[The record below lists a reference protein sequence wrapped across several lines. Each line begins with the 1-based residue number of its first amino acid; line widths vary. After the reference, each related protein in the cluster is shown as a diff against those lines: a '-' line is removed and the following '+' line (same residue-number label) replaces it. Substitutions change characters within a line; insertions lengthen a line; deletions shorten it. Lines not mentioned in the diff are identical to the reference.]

1 MANGRAKI
9 ATQSASTSWLNNAI
23 RSIGLSAKNVLQ
35 KEYAPNIY
43 EAVSSGVETSKTIVS
58 SLRRNAVSNNR
69 IQNQLSNNKYVKYAQ
84 TAYKNALYDLR
95 SGNLNNEDRVKNDF
109 ESSLG
114 LGDLDDAFGDDFS
127 FGDDGADVDVNIIGA
142 PVSQD
147 NSAMFALT
155 DQVRKGTEA
164 TLKTSQANMNAMI
177 AMNSASMM
185 QIQNLS
191 SQVIGELSA
200 INQNISAMIEFNNT
214 SMNKFIQSS
223 LAFYERMGSRFDNDD
238 SYGGSEKITA
248 NQVLNNGNGGISF
261 STYKDYI
268 KQQFKSVTGEG
279 TLGMLKGILDSD
291 EMIQMAVS
299 NPLGFATEGLIKYM
313 MPKVVTSTIQSAEEA
328 FSSFLPSLLHRIGE
342 WGEEQAD
349 DMFGKVKNVIGKIF
363 GLRMERIDKIDVGA
377 TIEKGAVPFDGIT
390 RHAIVEVITKEL
402 REQTSY
408 LRAIAANQGID
419 VEKARKSANIFSYKT
434 GTYTTED
441 KITDKILDDIR
452 SSTVNGMM
460 GGSFGKSLRGAAAT
474 SGDEDTQKKLNDMID
489 ELAVLLEKN
498 KAGNVLQ
505 DTNAFTDKNSRLNT
519 ILGQLSG
526 ASDLKQVITN
536 VLQDMVKN
544 NPSAAN
550 DLARSV
556 LTASSE
562 RNKTIKYIQS
572 NPLEYNLYSANL
584 GGMDIDQLILQ
595 KMKSTD
601 TGAALKNGETIAS
614 LLGNYQTAHPK
625 KDSPLANIG
634 AFFNNTGTSS
644 GQNDGGEAFFKKLI
658 NDTKIGIKGVI
669 DGIMSGDS
677 DKALKSI
684 FDSVSNQF
692 KGLWESFDNHF
703 LTPIKQTL
711 FGIKDE
717 NGYSR
722 EGIFSGVSN
731 SFKDAGHMLVY
742 HITGK
747 GYKASDGTVFADK
760 GDDEETVVGNFKK
773 IAATIGIGLRD
784 KFMGVAGKVKNKFK
798 PKLTKDEDED
808 EEGID
813 SLEKRKRR
821 LRNKFRNVYKADSKN
836 EIFYDKNGKLKAAF
850 KKGGEYEIFE
860 KEKESALGFLKRSL
874 KEGFI
879 GWQEAFFGK
888 ELSDDEKDHLKETMI
903 NELNTRLPSSITG
916 SAVGAGVGMMAGGSL
931 LGWLV
936 GGPIG
941 GAAIGTAIGFAS
953 KSEKFQ
959 EILFGKKDEDGNRL
973 GGIISKKVQDYFKE
987 NKTALAAGGALG
999 AVQGTLGFGIIGK
1012 LSGGILGSL
1021 VGGPILGSILGMAGG
1036 IFVKSHMFQE
1046 FLFGDEATGQK
1057 GIIASFNSVLK
1068 RIRGQDSGDE
1078 LNDGGKLLGMSA
1090 LGAGTGAL
1098 TAAIVGKLGIL
1109 GASLSPVGVIGGA
1122 LVGLG
1127 LAIRAQKDNFHTWLF
1142 GEKDK
1147 NGNKIKEGVLGQ
1159 FKNMMIVNVIHPLK
1173 NTALD
1178 IFAEAKYNVGFAL
1191 DSIRLAIEP
1200 VSNALIDIGKN
1211 LKNTVTGWFNKA
1223 AESFKDNI
1231 IQPIGELIFRPITK
1245 AVSGVTKAMWKVTS
1259 SIVMFPFKLLD
1270 RVVGIITSPIIAGI
1284 KKIGEVIHDKVVKPI
1299 TTFVKNVT
1307 SGIGKAIKGILTWVV
1322 KKPLEFIGG
1331 VGTYIADKITGVGG
1345 ENKKK
1350 KFIGRILDSSY
1361 EQRKARKEQRK
1372 VDLFNMRKEARE
1384 RRIRTKNEQMIAKAT
1399 GNQLYEDTEE
1409 NRILAE
1415 RAGFKINKRIDAV
1428 IAKAD
1433 RGSTNGMDE
1442 SKVLGAKFEN
1452 LNEDAKQTNLLA
1464 RLLKRVDGI
1473 FNKLKHKNSTDDDT
1487 SDEGFGSD
1495 ESSNNTKSKQKKEGE
1510 SSPDSVD
1517 ENGEPILEGN
1527 AKIAKDI
1534 HDAGGIGKY
1543 VKGKVSDFFGGA
1555 KEGYKGSYLESK
1567 VSKIKGILGK
1577 FKGKH
1582 YDDGGELIPGE
1593 AVLVGEQGPELM
1605 ITPKSGGNIIPGGII
1620 SDILESINQRRLERE
1635 RLRENSS
1642 FDEKFEAKNGT
1653 PVYIQGVNPFI
1664 MQNTFAG
1671 TSSIGGIGLLSDPN
1685 RPQMIDTTVDEVD
1698 AIEISKD
1705 MARAQTLLPSGGDS
1719 GSSGS
1724 GASLLALPSTVNG
1737 LYEDS
1742 TDDKEEK
1749 EDALSAA
1756 TSGALG
1762 ILSMH
1767 SAAEKGYN
1775 AEELKEAAEKRKE
1788 RENIELIGKNTGEQV
1803 KSQNAFS
1810 DLWSSI
1816 FSKKGLIT
1824 AGLIL
1829 LSPLIIKVL
1838 KGILSLFGSGGSGIP
1853 GGGAAKTVAE
1863 TVVNAA
1869 KSEKDVL
1876 EKGGLGDGKTL
1887 PESINDTVNRFGD
1900 AGSVLNPILSFF
1912 GLPTFNVPGKDQGN
1926 DGAGTMGILNE
1937 DGRIDRLS
1945 SPFAK
1950 AYAKYGAKGI
1960 AGIVGIGTK
1969 IFTNAKAFGELLK
1982 NGSVS
1987 EATAKALEKMKG
1999 KKFTQIG
2006 SDMLIE
2012 SGTKGMKKG
2021 FKNFFGIGKTAANG
2035 GDFFFDSPAYMKY
2048 AEKAGLNSTDIMAS
2062 STDMF
2067 APKTT
2072 NTLTFDAVSKSGNR
2086 FFIDENG
2093 NMVKNTLT
2101 YADVSKNGV
2110 YVDVDGTADSIFK
2123 GSADDVAGTLSKSGN
2138 RFFIDESGN
2147 IFENTLTFDAVARS
2161 NVDDVTKS
2169 VIDTP
2174 VTNTLT
2180 YANVSKSM
2188 AKGSA
2193 DDVVEGVGKA
2203 AIKNSDDVTKA
2214 IIKGSG
2220 DDAVETIAKTAIKDE
2235 SLLKK
2240 VLKYVGE
2247 FFEKIAAKFE
2257 PIVAKHSTKKIGQG
2271 FFKSTLKKIT
2281 TWLSKHFGKVG
2292 AKLSAFLTATAGLAA
2307 TVVGWVVKE
2316 GVWVVLGA
2324 IDGISGTRKLF
2335 HINKDPD
2342 WLMTIISG
2350 ALGAFNGTTIGTVMD
2365 IINGGICAAT
2375 GFDIYCEIATLIYN
2389 LIMGDEKAKELRE
2402 DREAF
2407 ETEYYD
2413 WAEGETRNQYQTMKK
2428 YGLLKNE
2435 NMTED
2440 QFVKSVRA
2448 GDEDAA
2454 YMSIQEY
2461 NVDKHKSVYDSA
2473 VEGVMGAATKLIGWE
2488 KDYVKY
2494 DDKGNKYTNNHDGT
2508 WTIND
2513 NPNEKI
2519 SEDAMNR
2526 VNVVKSEEQYQGAL
2540 ERFGDYLGKNAYVG
2554 YQKLYEGGQA
2564 IGNAA
2569 INFGTGV
2576 HDFFASKQ
2584 TGTAFVLP
2592 DGSYYDLDGNH
2603 YDNRGHIIQGDKKS
2617 LDELAQMSS
2626 EGLAE
2631 MQENFEIQKSTL
2643 GQLCTDVGGWWMDTF
2658 TGLGESIGN
2667 GVRDICNNV
2676 SAGAKAAWDNFVQS
2690 DIGSTIVNGFNTFT
2704 GWLSSGW
2711 DTIGGWINDAG
2722 TTISEGFNTFQ
2733 GYLSSGW
2740 DTIGGWCNSIGS
2752 SISSAFDNVKNA
2764 LSSAWDTVSNF
2775 CKGIGDKAKKG
2786 LESFASN
2793 WDSGFKSMAGSIT
2806 GDYDKGF
2813 VDYWLDGMNTIFGF
2827 AKGTENA
2834 PADTA
2839 VMVGEEG
2846 PELMVTKGG
2855 EKIYANS
2862 QPLQVVL
2869 VGFDKGMQQYFDNI
2883 TTVTSRGAMLAP
2895 AEEKPDFATV
2905 GLNDVLTKFKDV
2917 GDKIIGVEED
2927 KEDAETE
2934 TAEWGGN
2941 IFNTIKNKA
2950 TDLFDNAKN
2959 GASNLFNT
2967 AKDKFTGF
2975 FNKVTNDGFIGSNNG
2990 SSTDDSSQAWYDPS
3004 GNYYRRNGKSYDY
3017 YNAIGSKIK
3026 SNVPESEVTDKMN
3039 AGLLYQQPLSKNTIA
3054 SDTIAKIQSA
3064 INSTWTTAQSTV
3076 SAGMNTFTN
3085 WLRSNSSTTARATSA
3100 STSSTTTAGGLTTRG
3115 GSGGRGGSNS
3125 GGASGSITIGGSGI
3139 KYFSQTD
3146 PRWRDLAYG
3155 DDGATM
3161 ADTGCGPTAMAMVA
3175 SSLTNKNVKPDELA
3189 AYAQLSGMRDET
3201 GTNSNFI
3208 TATSNIYGLSNRRI
3222 NYPTENALRAS
3233 IGSGPTILLG
3243 TNYKGVNP
3251 YTSVGHYVVTD
3262 GFDHNGMVNI
3272 KDPRGVSYNRKYKV
3286 SDLIGNT
3293 DSLWTYGGYGT
3304 GGKAILPKHM
3314 KNQKRGGRGP
3324 MSARDAWMTVVR
3336 AVKDLYA
3343 KQGGHYNQSEWITLS
3358 LNGKEASCRLDCSGY
3373 VSACLYF
3380 NGTVDKSRCGGT
3392 IHQDH
3397 GICMQDTDFTYF
3409 IWDGDF
3415 SKIHPGDIMANDVH
3429 TQIYAGE
3436 INGQQMVYSVGDN
3449 AQAATPDPT
3458 NWWNPSDYKE
3468 FWSPD
3473 SATCTAVDGYSVTGT
3488 GGTATGSSSGSTFDK
3503 IMSWF
3508 SQFTSKAID
3517 GILTGKWDTNYDFS
3531 NGASTSSG
3539 GTVGGGT
3546 ISGSN
3551 DEEKIYNYLN
3561 TSGFTPAATAGI
3573 MGNFQRESG
3582 LKSNNVG
3589 DDINANKGWTD
3600 EEFTRLVD
3608 TGGISRNDFMTASWG
3623 DWGDAWG
3630 YGLMQWTTHDRKG
3643 RLYDNAKSRN
3653 VSIADLA
3660 TQLDLA
3666 MDEMN
3671 EYSDKGVAKG
3681 TFIQNLNSKTT
3692 PEDAGRYFHD
3702 HLERS
3707 ADTEATLQS
3716 GRLAFARQFYNK
3728 YANKSGGSG
3737 TGQHGAK
3744 IKKVA
3749 LPKSTVKRRGGR
3761 GDIASVYSS
3770 SISSSINTSKKYISN
3785 TSSSDVVT
3793 AINYIISYLEAI
3805 TNNTA
3810 GANEKLN
3817 ALREMGNKVYVGTTN
3832 NISNGSTKSTKTIV
3846 QSSGENNEIS
3856 RNMQVAQKIAK
3867 G

>member
-58 SLRRNAVSNNR
+58 SLRRNAVPNNR
-69 IQNQLSNNKYVKYAQ
+69 IQTQLSNNKYVKYAQ

-279 TLGMLKGILDSD
+279 TFGMLKGILDSD

-460 GGSFGKSLRGAAAT
+460 GGSFGKSLRGAAAA

-505 DTNAFTDKNSRLNT
+505 DINAFTDKNSRLNT

-584 GGMDIDQLILQ
+584 GGVDIDQLILQ
-595 KMKSTD
+595 KMKS
-601 TGAALKNGETIAS
+601 GNSSSPALKNGETIAS
-614 LLGNYQTAHPK
+614 LLGNYQAAHPK

-760 GDDEETVVGNFKK
+760 GDNEETVVGNFKK

-784 KFMGVAGKVKNKFK
+784 KFMGVAGKVKDKFK

-836 EIFYDKNGKLKAAF
+836 EMFYDKNGKLKAAF

-903 NELNTRLPSSITG
+903 NELNARLPASLTG

-959 EILFGKKDEDGNRL
+959 EVLFGKKDEAGNRL

-999 AVQGTLGFGIIGK
+999 AVQGALGFGIIGK

-1036 IFVKSHMFQE
+1036 MFVKSHMFQE

-1078 LNDGGKLLGMSA
+1078 LNDGGKLFGMSA

-1191 DSIRLAIEP
+1191 DTIRLAIEP

-1372 VDLFNMRKEARE
+1372 VDLVNMRKEARE

-1415 RAGFKINKRIDAV
+1415 RAGFKIDKRIDAV

-1487 SDEGFGSD
+1487 SDEGSGSD

-1510 SSPDSVD
+1510 PSPDSVD

-1582 YDDGGELIPGE
+1582 YDEGGELIPGE

-1605 ITPKSGGNIIPGGII
+1605 ITPKSGGNIIPGGIV
-1620 SDILESINQRRLERE
+1620 SDIFESIHQQMLERE

-1671 TSSIGGIGLLSDPN
+1671 TSSIGGVGLLGAPN
-1685 RPQMIDTTVDEVD
+1685 GPQMIDTTVDEVD

-1719 GSSGS
+1719 GSSGG
-1724 GASLLALPSTVNG
+1724 GASLLALPSAVNG

-1749 EDALSAA
+1749 EDALSAS

-1838 KGILSLFGSGGSGIP
+1838 NGILNLFGLGF
-1853 GGGAAKTVAE
+1853 GGGTFGGVAKTVAE
-1863 TVVNAA
+1863 TVANAA

-1887 PESINDTVNRFGD
+1887 PESIDDVINRFGD
-1900 AGSVLNPILSFF
+1900 AG
-1912 GLPTFNVPGKDQGN
+1912 LPTAKKVPGKDQGN

-1945 SPFAK
+1945 SPLAK

-1960 AGIVGIGTK
+1960 GWLTGAGAK

-1999 KKFTQIG
+1999 KKSTQIG
-2006 SDMLIE
+2006 SDLLME

-2021 FKNFFGIGKTAANG
+2021 FKDFFGIGKTATKEAAKEG
-2035 GDFFFDSPAYMKY
+2035 
-2048 AEKAGLNSTDIMAS
+2048 AEDIAEAVIA
-2062 STDMF
+2062 T
-2067 APKTT
+2067 PKVT
-2072 NTLTFDAVSKSGNR
+2072 NTLTFDAVSKSGER

-2101 YADVSKNGV
+2101 HADVSKNGI
-2110 YVDVDGTADSIFK
+2110 YIVDGTTESIFK
-2123 GSADDVAGTLSKSGN
+2123 GGADNAVEAATNVTGK
-2138 RFFIDESGN
+2138 
-2147 IFENTLTFDAVARS
+2147 NTLTFADVVT
-2161 NVDDVTKS
+2161 NGVDTKNTLTYGDVVKNG
-2169 VIDTP
+2169 VDTQ
-2174 VTNTLT
+2174 NTLT
-2180 YANVSKSM
+2180 YAYTKNLDDVAKSAAKGGTDDVVESVAKSA
-2188 AKGSA
+2188 AKGSG
-2193 DDVVEGVGKA
+2193 DDVVEGMGKA
-2203 AIKNSDDVTKA
+2203 AIKSSDDITKA
-2214 IIKGSG
+2214 ILKGSG
-2220 DDAVETIAKTAIKDE
+2220 DDAVETVAKTAIKDE
-2235 SLLKK
+2235 GLLKK
-2240 VLKYVGE
+2240 VLKYVGD
-2247 FFEKIAAKFE
+2247 FFEKVASKFE
-2257 PIVAKHSTKKIGQG
+2257 PIVAKHSTKKMGQG
-2271 FFKSTLKKIT
+2271 FFKGMLEKIT
-2281 TWLSKHFGKVG
+2281 TWLTKHFGKVG
-2292 AKLSAFLTATAGLAA
+2292 AKLSAFITATAGLAA

-2316 GVWVVLGA
+2316 GAWIILGA
-2324 IDGISGTRKLF
+2324 IDGITGARKLF

-2342 WLMTIISG
+2342 WLMTIIAG
-2350 ALGAFNGTTIGTVMD
+2350 ALGAFGGTTIGTFMD
-2365 IINGGICAAT
+2365 IINGAICAAT
-2375 GFDIYCEIATLIYN
+2375 GFDIYCEIATLVYN
-2389 LIMGDEKAKELRE
+2389 LIMGDEKAKELRA
-2402 DREAF
+2402 DREEF
-2407 ETEYYD
+2407 ENEYYD
-2413 WAEGETRNQYQTMKK
+2413 WAEGEMRNQYQTMKE
-2428 YGLLKNE
+2428 YGLLKDK

-2440 QFVKSVRA
+2440 EFVESVRA

-2461 NVDKHKSVYDSA
+2461 NVDKHKSMYDSA
-2473 VEGVMGAATKLIGWE
+2473 VEGVMGAATSIIGWE

-2494 DDKGNKYTNNHDGT
+2494 DAEGNKYTNNHDGT

-2513 NPNEKI
+2513 DPSKKI

-2526 VNVVKSEEQYQGAL
+2526 VNVVKTEEKYQGAL
-2540 ERFGDYLGKNAYVG
+2540 ENFGDWLGKSSYAA
-2554 YQKLYEGGQA
+2554 GQG

-2569 INFGTGV
+2569 IGFGKGV

-2592 DGSYYDLDGNH
+2592 DGTYYDLEGNH
-2603 YDNRGHIIQGDKKS
+2603 YDNRGHIIEGDKKS
-2617 LDELAQMSS
+2617 LDELAEMSS

-2643 GQLCTDVGGWWMDTF
+2643 GQLCTDVGGWWWDTF
-2658 TGLGESIGN
+2658 TGLGEDIGN
-2667 GVRDICNNV
+2667 GVRGICDNV

-2711 DTIGGWINDAG
+2711 DTIGGWIDSAG
-2722 TTISEGFNTFQ
+2722 STISEGFNTFQ

-2752 SISSAFDNVKNA
+2752 SISSAFDSVKSA
-2764 LSSAWDTVSNF
+2764 LSSAWDSVSNF
-2775 CKGIGDKAKKG
+2775 CKGIGDKAKEG
-2786 LESFASN
+2786 LDSFASN
-2793 WDSGFKSMAGSIT
+2793 WDSGFKSMVGSIT

-2813 VDYWLDGMNTIFGF
+2813 VDYWLDGMNDIFGF

-2869 VGFDKGMQQYFDNI
+2869 VGFDNGMKQYFDNI
-2883 TTVTSRGAMLAP
+2883 TTVASRGVMLAP
-2895 AEEKPDFATV
+2895 ADDEVKPTMIAPVEEKTDFATV

-2927 KEDAETE
+2927 KEEAKTE

-3039 AGLLYQQPLSKNTIA
+3039 SGLLYQQPLSKNTIA

-3064 INSTWTTAQSTV
+3064 INSAWTTAQSTV

-3125 GGASGSITIGGSGI
+3125 GHVSGSNTIGGSGI

-3146 PRWRDLAYG
+3146 ARWRDLAYG

-3175 SSLTNKNVKPDELA
+3175 SSLTNRNVKPDELA

-3222 NYPTENALRAS
+3222 DYPTENALRAS

-3343 KQGGHYNQSEWITLS
+3343 KQGGHYSQSEWITLS

-3415 SKIHPGDIMANDVH
+3415 SKIHAGDIMANDEH

-3436 INGQQMVYSVGDN
+3436 INGQQMVYSVGSDS
-3449 AQAATPDPT
+3449 QAATSEPT
-3458 NWWNPSDYKE
+3458 SWYNPSAYRE

-3846 QSSGENNEIS
+3846 QSSGGNNEIS